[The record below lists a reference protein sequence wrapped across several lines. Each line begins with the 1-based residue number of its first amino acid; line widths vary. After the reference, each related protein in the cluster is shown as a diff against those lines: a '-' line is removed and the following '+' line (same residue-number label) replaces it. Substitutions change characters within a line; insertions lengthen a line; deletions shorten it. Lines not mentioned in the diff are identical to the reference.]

1 LKKLRRIGTKKYR
14 ITGNLA
20 HQAKSKKRIDASRTV
35 EAGDA
40 VHALMIYR
48 HKLRGVKK
56 SGMLEIVEVT

>member
-1 LKKLRRIGTKKYR
+1 MHRNDRKKYR

-20 HQAKSKKRIDASRTV
+20 HQAKPKKRIDTARTV
-35 EAGDA
+35 EASDP

-56 SGMLEIVEVT
+56 SGMLEIVEVW